1 MTMIIC
7 HCRRVGLL
15 TLLATFAVSTANA
28 QSTNCMAMG
37 SNMVQ
42 CYGADGSSTNCMAMG
57 PNMAHCDTIG
67 GQSQPRAPQANASD
81 NGGSWLDDLMP
92 WREGNFRKKIG
103 KMIAAG
109 DCQGAAK
116 LAYEK
121 GRLELGAQIAKTCSP
136 AIGR

>member
-1 MTMIIC
+1 MIID
-7 HCRRVGLL
+7 HVRRAGVFGI
-15 TLLATFAVSTANA
+15 LATLTVSTASA
-28 QSTNCMAMG
+28 QTNCMAMG

-42 CYGADGSSTNCMAMG
+42 CYGADGSSTNCMAIG

-67 GQSQPRAPQANASD
+67 GQAHPQTQQANASGGG
-81 NGGSWLDDLMP
+81 NGENWLDDLMP
-92 WREGNFRKKIG
+92 WREGNFRKKLG

-109 DCQGAAK
+109 DCQGASK

-136 AIGR
+136 STGR